1 MKKNRG
7 KYPQLALRSPDV
19 RIVVNREQT
28 AVAIRNSPDAFIAAG
43 LLFLGAGL
51 IGYALSR

>member
-51 IGYALSR
+51 VGYALSR